1 MKPRD
6 RILAV
11 LEHRIPDRV
20 PRFEIWIEKEVVGEL
35 GQGDLADTHAN
46 LGQDS
51 IMMPT
56 QTPDDTNYWRDGIDH
71 LGQVWQG
78 GTYVDGVVD
87 TDEDLVRYS
96 PPLEYARAFFDREI
110 IQSARDRYPDHLL
123 FYGTHNGPFTA
134 GYMAM
139 GFERFFV
146 RLADDP
152 AFIHRLLAART
163 GWCIAVYQKA
173 IELGAEL
180 IILGDD
186 AAHNTGPMISP
197 RMWRQFILPYHK
209 QIVESL
215 EVPVIWHSDGNI
227 EKLLPMAVEAGFA
240 GIHSIEP
247 TAGMDL
253 ERFKQEFGR
262 DLAAVGNLDVNVLF
276 DADLEAVRR
285 EVDRC
290 MRQGAPGGR
299 YMFSSCNSIFEG
311 MNADAVLEM
320 FRYEAEVGR
329 YT

>member
-11 LEHRIPDRV
+11 LENRIPDRV
-20 PRFEIWIEKEVVGEL
+20 PRFEIWIERELVGGL
-35 GQGDLADTHAN
+35 GQGDLADAHAN

-56 QTPDDTNYWRDGIDH
+56 QTPEDNNYWKNGIDH
-71 LGQVWQG
+71 LGQVWRD
-78 GTYVDGVVD
+78 GTYMDGVVE
-87 TDEDLVRYS
+87 TGADLEKYS
-96 PPLEYARAFFDREI
+96 PPLDYANDFFDPVLIRTVRE
-110 IQSARDRYPDHLL
+110 RYPDHLL

-134 GYMAM
+134 SYMAM

-152 AFIHRLLAART
+152 AFVHRLLAART
-163 GWCIAVYQKA
+163 EWCIAVYQKA
-173 IELGAEL
+173 VALGAEL
-180 IILGDD
+180 IVLGDD
-186 AAHNTGPMISP
+186 SAHNTGPMISP
-197 RMWRQFILPYHK
+197 RMWRKFVLPYHK

-215 EVPVIWHSDGNI
+215 DVPVIWHSDGNI

-253 ERFKQEFGR
+253 VRFKQEYGK
-262 DLAAVGNLDVNVLF
+262 DLAAMGNLDVNVLC
-276 DADLEAVRR
+276 DSDLGAVRR

-290 MRQGAPGGR
+290 IEQGAPGGR
-299 YMFSSCNSIFEG
+299 YMMASCNSIFKG
-311 MNADAVLEM
+311 MNPAAVLEM
-320 FRYEAEVGR
+320 FVYEAEVGW
-329 YT
+329 YS